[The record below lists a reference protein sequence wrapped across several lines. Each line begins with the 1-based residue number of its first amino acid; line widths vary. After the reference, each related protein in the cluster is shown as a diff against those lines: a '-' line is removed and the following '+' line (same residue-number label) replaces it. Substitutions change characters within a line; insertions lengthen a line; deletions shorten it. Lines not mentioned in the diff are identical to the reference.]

1 MEMSKC
7 LAARNLTAALAM
19 TVCGAPCWGA
29 AAWLAEDGGSTMGMA
44 GAGRA
49 ALSLDAAAL
58 AANPAALGELP
69 ASTVTAMVMP
79 VDLDFEFRG
88 SDATPAQA
96 TNHEGVTVV
105 PGIHAVRRDDRL
117 SYGLGVYSYLGLSF
131 DAGNDWSGR
140 RIIEHAGLGTLNIA
154 PALSYE
160 VSERLALGA
169 SVAAQL
175 ARPEARLAVAS
186 DAMFYGPPSG
196 MPDGQLR
203 LRGDS
208 WAAGGQ
214 LGLLYRAT
222 DAVQIGLAWQAPV
235 DHSVPLDLQGQ
246 GLHPV
251 LSAMLPPDGAA
262 KLEFELPQQLL
273 FGVSHQS
280 RDGTV
285 LAAGLWWQDW
295 SSFGNMD
302 LRLAG
307 QATPMFPGGLRDAW
321 GASVG
326 VRRPLG
332 EKWQVAAGLAYD
344 SNPAPDAGVPAY
356 FPTAEQWRLAAGA
369 QRTINEQLQLRLEM
383 SVARQGDAKV
393 VQTTYPLPLP
403 GIAPLAGT
411 YTDTRVYMVAV
422 AADFTL

>member
-1 MEMSKC
+1 
-7 LAARNLTAALAM
+7 
-19 TVCGAPCWGA
+19 
-29 AAWLAEDGGSTMGMA
+29 
-44 GAGRA
+44 
-49 ALSLDAAAL
+49 
-58 AANPAALGELP
+58 
-69 ASTVTAMVMP
+69 
-79 VDLDFEFRG
+79 
-88 SDATPAQA
+88 
-96 TNHEGVTVV
+96 
-105 PGIHAVRRDDRL
+105 
-117 SYGLGVYSYLGLSF
+117 
-131 DAGNDWSGR
+131 
-140 RIIEHAGLGTLNIA
+140 
-154 PALSYE
+154 
-160 VSERLALGA
+160 
-169 SVAAQL
+169 
-175 ARPEARLAVAS
+175 
-186 DAMFYGPPSG
+186 
-196 MPDGQLR
+196 
-203 LRGDS
+203 
-208 WAAGGQ
+208 
-214 LGLLYRAT
+214 LLFRAT

>member
-1 MEMSKC
+1 MSKC
-7 LAARNLTAALAM
+7 LTARILTAALAM
-19 TVCGAPCWGA
+19 TVCGVPCWGA

-69 ASTVTAMVMP
+69 ASTLTAMVMP
-79 VDLDFEFRG
+79 VDLEFEFRG

-96 TNHEGVTVV
+96 TNHEGATLV
-105 PGIHAVRRDDRL
+105 PGLYAVRRDDRL

-140 RIIEHAGLGTLNIA
+140 RVIEHAGLGTLNIA
-154 PALSYE
+154 PTLSYA
-160 VSERLALGA
+160 VSERWTLGA

-186 DAMFYGPPSG
+186 DAMFYGPPAG

-203 LRGDS
+203 LSGDS

-222 DAVQIGLAWQAPV
+222 DTVHLGLAWQAPV
-235 DHSVPLDLQGQ
+235 DHSVPLDLQGR

-251 LSAMLPPDGAA
+251 LTAMLPADGAA

-273 FGVSHQS
+273 FGIS
-280 RDGTV
+280 RESPDGTV

-295 SSFGNMD
+295 SAFGRTN

-307 QATPMFPGGLRDAW
+307 QAAPMFPGGLHDAW
-321 GASVG
+321 GASIG
-326 VRRPLG
+326 VHRPLS
-332 EKWQVAAGLAYD
+332 ENWRVAAGLAYD

-356 FPTAEQWRLAAGA
+356 FPAAQQWRLAAGA
-369 QRTINEQLQLRLEM
+369 QRTINEQLRLRLEM

>member
-1 MEMSKC
+1 MSNC
-7 LAARNLTAALAM
+7 LAARIVTAALAM
-19 TVCGAPCWGA
+19 TMCGAPCWGA

-58 AANPAALGELP
+58 AANPAALGELR

-79 VDLDFEFRG
+79 VDLEFEFRG

-96 TNHEGVTVV
+96 TNHEGATLV
-105 PGIHAVRRDDRL
+105 PGLYAVRRDDRL

-140 RIIEHAGLGTLNIA
+140 RVIEHAGLGTLNIA
-154 PALSYE
+154 PTLSYA
-160 VSERLALGA
+160 VSERWTLGA

-186 DAMFYGPPSG
+186 DAMFYGPPAG

-203 LRGDS
+203 LSGDS

-222 DAVQIGLAWQAPV
+222 DTVHLGLAWQAPV
-235 DHSVPLDLQGQ
+235 DHSVPLDLQGR

-251 LSAMLPPDGAA
+251 LTAMLPADGAA

-273 FGVSHQS
+273 FGIS
-280 RDGTV
+280 RESPDGTV

-295 SSFGNMD
+295 SAFGKTN

-307 QATPMFPGGLRDAW
+307 QAAPMFPGGLRDAW

-326 VRRPLG
+326 VRRQLS
-332 EKWQVAAGLAYD
+332 EKWHVAAGLAYD

-356 FPTAEQWRLAAGA
+356 FPAAQQWRLAAGA
-369 QRTINEQLQLRLEM
+369 QRTINEQLRLRLEM

>member
-1 MEMSKC
+1 MPNC
-7 LAARNLTAALAM
+7 LAARTLATALAM
-19 TVCGAPCWGA
+19 TMCGAPCWGA
-29 AAWLAEDGGSTMGMA
+29 AAWLSEDGGSTMGMA

-58 AANPAALGELP
+58 AANPAGLGGLP
-69 ASTVTAMVMP
+69 ASTITGMVMP

-88 SDATPAQA
+88 SDGTPAHA
-96 TNHEGVTVV
+96 TNHEGVTLV

-160 VSERLALGA
+160 VSERLTLGA

-175 ARPEARLAVAS
+175 ARPQARLAVAS
-186 DAMFYGPPSG
+186 DAMFYGPPAG

-203 LRGDS
+203 LSGDS

-222 DAVQIGLAWQAPV
+222 DAVHLGLAWQAPV
-235 DHSVPLDLQGQ
+235 DHSVPLDLQGR

-251 LSAMLPPDGAA
+251 LSTMLPPDGAA
-262 KLEFELPQQLL
+262 ELEFELPQQLL
-273 FGVSHQS
+273 LGASHQS

-295 SSFGNMD
+295 SAFGRSH
-302 LRLAG
+302 LTLAG
-307 QATPMFPGGLRDAW
+307 QAAPMFPGGLRDAW
-321 GASVG
+321 GASIG

-332 EKWQVAAGLAYD
+332 EQWQVAAGLAYD
-344 SNPAPDAGVPAY
+344 SSPAPDAGVPAY
-356 FPTAEQWRLAAGA
+356 FPAAEQWRLAAGA

-403 GIAPLAGT
+403 GIAPLTGT
-411 YTDTRVYMVAV
+411 FVDTRVYMVAV